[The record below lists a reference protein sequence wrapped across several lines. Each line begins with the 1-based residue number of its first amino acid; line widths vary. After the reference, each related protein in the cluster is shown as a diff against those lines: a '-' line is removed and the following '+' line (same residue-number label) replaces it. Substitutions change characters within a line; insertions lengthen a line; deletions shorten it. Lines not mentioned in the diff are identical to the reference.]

1 MPDLP
6 TRLDLYALGR
16 NYVVTRA
23 KRIDPKKVD
32 VLGSDINIFVGSNSI
47 VASAL
52 IDQLAQAI
60 NRLLLDGCQDDD
72 LDRYALDRYDLP
84 RKGASPALGTV
95 RFFRQTNTLAG
106 GSIPVGTKLI
116 TSGNV
121 EFITV
126 TTATFGALDLQASAD
141 VRAVQAGKATE
152 VGANTIRK
160 IQQPQLLW
168 DQSIQV
174 TNDLTTAGGEDREDD
189 DTFKARIRNFWN
201 TARRGILAAI
211 EFGALTVP
219 GVVSAKAIEAL
230 TTGNQPA
237 RVVNLY
243 IADSSGVASTALA
256 KQVDVALLDYR
267 AGGIAVL
274 TFTSIPLIVDLT
286 FFLQFQAGI
295 DTDTLSDNVRSAIVE
310 FVNSLPVNGTLLISD
325 LFSVLRRYK
334 PDGLIVND
342 NSIVAPAGDLIP
354 AVGQTIRTTL
364 QNVLINGQ

>member
-23 KRIDPKKVD
+23 TRIDPKKVD
-32 VLGSDINIFVGSNSI
+32 VLGSDINIFVGSQSI
-47 VASAL
+47 VASSL

-84 RKGASPALGTV
+84 RKGASAAVGSV
-95 RFFRQTNTLAG
+95 RFFRQSNALGG
-106 GSIPVGTKLI
+106 GSIPVGTKLN

-121 EFITV
+121 EYIT
-126 TTATFGALDLQASAD
+126 TTVATFGALDTQATAD

-230 TTGNQPA
+230 TTGSQPA

-243 IADSSGVASTALA
+243 IADSSGVASTALGN
-256 KQVDVALLDYR
+256 QVQTALLDFR
-267 AGGIAVL
+267 AGGISVVI
-274 TFTSIPLIVDLT
+274 FNSIPSIVSITLVC
-286 FFLQFQAGI
+286 QFQTGVNQ
-295 DTDTLSDNVRSAIVE
+295 TTLSTNIKAAIVE
-310 FVNSLPVNGTLLISD
+310 FVNSLPVNGPLYIAD
-325 LFSVLRRYK
+325 IFSVLRRFV
-334 PDGLIVND
+334 PDGLIQNQ
-342 NSIVAPAGDLIP
+342 NSIISPTGDVIP
-354 AVGQTIRTTL
+354 TIGQNIRTTL
-364 QNVLINGQ
+364 QSVLVNGQ